1 MKFIVSSSALFSR
14 LQSIGRVVNTKNTL
28 PILENFLFE
37 IQDNLLTITGSDSET
52 TLTTT
57 LELIES
63 DMNAR
68 FCINAKTIQESMK
81 EIVEQPLAFD
91 VNMENMEI
99 IANYQNGHFSIIGKS
114 ADDYPQ
120 LNIQVEGM
128 NTLTMSAETLF
139 NGINRSLF
147 ATGDDE
153 IRPIFNGIFFDLQP
167 DALTFVATDS
177 RKLVRCKNFNVK
189 GEQTASFIL
198 PKKPA
203 NLLKNMLPKESG
215 DITLHF
221 NDRNAQITMESS
233 KLICRLIEGRY
244 PNYNSVIPQNN
255 PFRATIDRLTMLSA
269 LKRVLIFSN
278 QSSALIK
285 LHLENG
291 QLVVSGQDRDF
302 NTSAEECIPCDYSD
316 APINIGF
323 KGTFLIDILNNI
335 SSDNIIIELADPSRA
350 GVIVPAEQ
358 EENEDLL
365 MLSMPMMLND

>member
-52 TLTTT
+52 TLITT

-63 DMNAR
+63 DMDAR

-203 NLLKNMLPKESG
+203 NLLKNMLPKE
-215 DITLHF
+215 
-221 NDRNAQITMESS
+221 
-233 KLICRLIEGRY
+233 
-244 PNYNSVIPQNN
+244 
-255 PFRATIDRLTMLSA
+255 
-269 LKRVLIFSN
+269 
-278 QSSALIK
+278 
-285 LHLENG
+285 
-291 QLVVSGQDRDF
+291 
-302 NTSAEECIPCDYSD
+302 
-316 APINIGF
+316 
-323 KGTFLIDILNNI
+323 
-335 SSDNIIIELADPSRA
+335 
-350 GVIVPAEQ
+350 
-358 EENEDLL
+358 
-365 MLSMPMMLND
+365 